1 MLPFGRM
8 FGYGNIIPT
17 ERNIKK
23 VQYGQTHYVILDTLG
38 DLWGSGTNTYY
49 QLGISDKVTEYNGT
63 SIKIQSNVTD
73 VWASNNSTLIK
84 KNDGSFWYCGLGG
97 INNTQM
103 PWTKLSA
110 EFGSVLPS
118 DIKNV
123 FAHFQMYHFGTT
135 DGSLYAIGANG
146 NVNSGVAGGAGLSVL
161 TLVPGVQ
168 NVKEIVYTTAA
179 GTVLALTDSN
189 AMYVWGRNANGELG
203 LGNANAVPTPILSKT
218 DVQMIGAG
226 YSTTMCCQSNII
238 RTAGNQRGGQL
249 GDGVINPSHVN
260 KMSYNS
266 VSYSGSTSKFITL
279 QRGQGTFNMAFI
291 SSSGMYST
299 GMNTFQFGSGTTS
312 DVGVFTKAP
321 LDIDFNSVIGSSS
334 TLDASCIYTKDALY
348 QSGNGKF
355 ILGDGSSTNT
365 LLYKKVQLPWENG
378 G

>member
-1 MLPFGRM
+1 MLPFVRM
-8 FGYGNIIPT
+8 LEYGNIIPT

-84 KNDGSFWYCGLGG
+84 KYDGSFWYCGLGG

-103 PWTKLSA
+103 PWTKLNA

-146 NVNSGVAGGAGLSVL
+146 NVNSGVAGGSGLSVL

-168 NVKEIVYTTAA
+168 NVKEMVYTTAA
-179 GTVLALTDSN
+179 GTVMALTDTN

-203 LGNANAVPTPILSKT
+203 LGNNIAVPTPILSKT

-226 YSTTMCCQSNII
+226 YSSTVCCQSNVL
-238 RTAGNQRGGQL
+238 RSAGNQISGQL
-249 GDGVINPSHVN
+249 GDGVISESHVN
-260 KMSYNS
+260 KMSYTS
-266 VSYSGSTSKFITL
+266 LSYSGSTSKFITV

-291 SSSGMYST
+291 SPSGMYST
-299 GMNTFQFGSGTTS
+299 GAGTFQFGSGTIGNI
-312 DVGVFTKAP
+312 GVFTKSP
-321 LDIDFNSVIGSSS
+321 LDIDYNSVIGSSS
-334 TLDASCIYTKDALY
+334 NNVASCIYTKDALY
-348 QSGNGKF
+348 QSGNGRY
-355 ILGDGSSTNT
+355 ILGDGSNVNT
-365 LLYKKVQLPWENG
+365 SLYKKVQLPWE
-378 G
+378 